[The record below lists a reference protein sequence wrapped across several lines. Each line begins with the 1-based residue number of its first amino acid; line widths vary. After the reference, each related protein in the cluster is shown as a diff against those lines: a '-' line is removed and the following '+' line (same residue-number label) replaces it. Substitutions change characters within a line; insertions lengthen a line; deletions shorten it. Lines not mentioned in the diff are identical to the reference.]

1 MTLTLASTK
10 FVSKEN
16 NDQAAANDQ
25 VNHNYRA
32 FISDSDNELTA
43 GIVEQRIGQQSHGPS
58 HGPSHGQP
66 RTSRPKATR
75 GRRGGQILNSE
86 RSEAGISNRK

>member
-1 MTLTLASTK
+1 MLDKTTLTLALTK

-16 NDQAAANDQ
+16 NDQVAANDQ
-25 VNHNYRA
+25 VNRNYRA

-43 GIVEQRIGQQSHGPS
+43 GIVEQRIGQQS